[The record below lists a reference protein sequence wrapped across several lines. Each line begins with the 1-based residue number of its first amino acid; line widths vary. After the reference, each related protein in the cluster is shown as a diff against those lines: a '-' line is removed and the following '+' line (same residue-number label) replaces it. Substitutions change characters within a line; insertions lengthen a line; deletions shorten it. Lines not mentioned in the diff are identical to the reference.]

1 MSEATSKSDVRAA
14 DFVRPELRALPV
26 YHLDQTPYVHKLDQN
41 EVPWDLPTRFKR
53 EALRRLEERTWAFY
67 PDFHGDELRRRLAE
81 RVGLDASNVLVGNG
95 SNELLG
101 IALEALVA
109 PGAEVISLLPGFGLY
124 DMFVRRAGGTMRFLP
139 PAPDLGVQMEA
150 LIEEVRRD
158 PKRIVL
164 LCTPNNP
171 TGAAAT
177 VDEIRALLQVLEA
190 PLLLDNAYGEFA
202 DEDVLSL
209 LDEYPQL
216 VIFRTF
222 SKAWSLAGLRLG
234 YLLAAGDLV
243 EQLIK
248 IKLPY
253 NINHA
258 SAVIGEVALDHADWA
273 ERCVRVL
280 IGRRAQWGD
289 MLRRHG
295 FEVFDSQ
302 ANFLL
307 ARHTDADEIRAFL
320 AEQGILVRKVS
331 HYPGL
336 DNCIRVAIG
345 DGRALRDTDR
355 ALQSLLGSRQ
365 TMDSHQTPQDPTT

>member
-1 MSEATSKSDVRAA
+1 MC
-14 DFVRPELRALPV
+14 
-26 YHLDQTPYVHKLDQN
+26 
-41 EVPWDLPTRFKR
+41 
-53 EALRRLEERTWAFY
+53 
-67 PDFHGDELRRRLAE
+67 
-81 RVGLDASNVLVGNG
+81 
-95 SNELLG
+95 
-101 IALEALVA
+101 
-109 PGAEVISLLPGFGLY
+109 
-124 DMFVRRAGGTMRFLP
+124 FLP
-139 PAPDLGVQMEA
+139 PAPDLSVQMDA

-158 PKRIVL
+158 PTRIVL

-177 VDEIRALLQVLEA
+177 VEQIRELLDVMEA

-202 DEDVLSL
+202 EEDVLPL
-209 LDEYPQL
+209 LEDHPQL

-234 YLLAAGDLV
+234 YMLAAVDLI

-258 SAVIGEVALDHADWA
+258 SAVIGEVALDHAEWA

-280 IGRRAQWGD
+280 IGRRAQWSE

-302 ANFLL
+302 ANFVL
-307 ARHTDADEIRAFL
+307 ARHQSADAIRGFL
-320 AEQGILVRKVS
+320 ADRGILVRKVS

-336 DNCIRVAIG
+336 ENCMRIAIG
-345 DGRALRDTDR
+345 SGRALRDTDR
-355 ALQSLLGSRQ
+355 ALFEFHDV
-365 TMDSHQTPQDPTT
+365 TEDTTT

>member
-1 MSEATSKSDVRAA
+1 
-14 DFVRPELRALPV
+14 
-26 YHLDQTPYVHKLDQN
+26 
-41 EVPWDLPTRFKR
+41 
-53 EALRRLEERTWAFY
+53 
-67 PDFHGDELRRRLAE
+67 
-81 RVGLDASNVLVGNG
+81 
-95 SNELLG
+95 
-101 IALEALVA
+101 
-109 PGAEVISLLPGFGLY
+109 
-124 DMFVRRAGGTMRFLP
+124 MRFLP
-139 PAPDLGVQMEA
+139 PAPDLGVQMDA
-150 LIEEVRRD
+150 LLEEVRRD
-158 PKRIVL
+158 PTRIVL

-177 VDEIRALLQVLEA
+177 LEQIRELLDVLEA
-190 PLLLDNAYGEFA
+190 PLMLDNAYGEFA
-202 DEDVLSL
+202 DEDVLPL
-209 LDEYPQL
+209 LEEHPQL

-234 YLLAAGDLV
+234 YLLAASDLV

-273 ERCVRVL
+273 ARCVRVL
-280 IGRRAQWGD
+280 IGRRAQWSG

-295 FEVFDSQ
+295 FEVFESQ

-307 ARHTDADEIRAFL
+307 ARHPRADEVRSFL

-336 DNCIRVAIG
+336 AGCMRVAIG

-355 ALQSLLGSRQ
+355 ALQSFAQ
-365 TMDSHQTPQDPTT
+365 TSSPTIQASDTRGTEADTGPISEDTTT